1 MKSLVG
7 RHTRTRGVGA
17 VLAATALVLVGC
29 SDDTEETATTSAPP
43 PPTAADRLAQAH
55 DVLVEAGSVSM
66 TLAGADLPED
76 ETSYIISAEGS
87 GTMEPPAFDGTIT
100 AVVAGVQ
107 ADIPTVALEGELWVK
122 LPYVPAHV
130 NTDPAE
136 LGVPDPATLFD
147 PEVGLV
153 GLLDQTGDPEF
164 GERARAGSEVV
175 QEVVGTLPGEAVTD
189 LLYVGDAESDFDVT
203 YGLVEESWEVRSVE
217 ITGPFYPP
225 ATSTYTVTLDA
236 YGEPVTVTQP

>member
-1 MKSLVG
+1 M
-7 RHTRTRGVGA
+7 GVG
-17 VLAATALVLVGC
+17 LAALALVLAGC
-29 SDDTEETATTSAPP
+29 TDDEGEDAATSSAPP
-43 PPTAADRLAQAH
+43 PPTAEDRLAQAH
-55 DVLVEAGSVSM
+55 DVLVDAGSVSLA
-66 TLAGADLPED
+66 LAGTDLPED

-107 ADIPTVALEGELWVK
+107 ADIPTVALDGELWVK

-130 NTDPAE
+130 NTDPDD

-147 PEVGLV
+147 REAGLV
-153 GLLDQTGDPEF
+153 GLLDETEDPEF
-164 GERARAGSEVV
+164 GERARAGAEVV
-175 QEVVGTLPGEAVTD
+175 QEVVGTLPGETVTA
-189 LLYVGDAESDFDVT
+189 LLYAGDAESDFDVT
-203 YGLVEESWEVRSVE
+203 YGLVEESWEVRTVE

-236 YGEPVTVTQP
+236 YGEPVTVTKP